1 MKKRTPPIPPKA
13 KKRKNWI
20 WIVLVILC
28 LALIAAPKGK
38 KADSGSKPDNQV
50 KVSENSSTKNDE
62 PEKIEQ
68 DEPEEAEPV
77 YAKDEVVNDF
87 IKSYNAISSDPFSSI
102 EKGNIRTK
110 YNAMSQ
116 TYYFELLNSNA
127 TDKIKVT
134 IDQTDE
140 NADKGVAGMR
150 DVFHDV
156 ILAIDPSLSEEDVY
170 SLFDDMLSGN
180 LLTEREIGNITV
192 TFCPDKDLSNGASR
206 GHITISEH
214 Q

>member
-1 MKKRTPPIPPKA
+1 MKKRTPPIPSKA

-68 DEPEEAEPV
+68 DESEEAEPV
-77 YAKDEVVNDF
+77 YAEDEVVNDF

-110 YNAMSQ
+110 YNAVSY
-116 TYYFELLNSNA
+116 T
-127 TDKIKVT
+127 
-134 IDQTDE
+134 
-140 NADKGVAGMR
+140 
-150 DVFHDV
+150 H
-156 ILAIDPSLSEEDVY
+156 
-170 SLFDDMLSGN
+170 
-180 LLTEREIGNITV
+180 LTLPT
-192 TFCPDKDLSNGASR
+192 TSR
-206 GHITISEH
+206 V
-214 Q
+214 